1 MRETIRSARLS
12 GTPRARSTA
21 PARGHGRIRSMD
33 SPRDRVAVSSR
44 VAASLQSGRGKDPPS
59 WSWRGERGR
68 ALYQNLSSIGS
79 GDPRPSPRLV
89 SPVKAKLTAPRRCSF
104 APLACAPNAYFHAAR
119 IPSPWRG
126 RGSTSVRGG
135 CAGTTKRRFGM
146 FDASVVASRQRLVLA
161 MAGRAGRRP
170 ATGDRV
176 WLGAC
181 CARRLVAWREQGRGR
196 L

>member
-33 SPRDRVAVSSR
+33 PPRDRVAVSSR

-146 FDASVVASRQRLVLA
+146 FDASVVASR
-161 MAGRAGRRP
+161 
-170 ATGDRV
+170 
-176 WLGAC
+176 
-181 CARRLVAWREQGRGR
+181 
-196 L
+196 